1 MDDRLFDSIATCGV
15 PAPVGALRYNGS
27 RETGFCQL
35 VSIFCEWPADEL
47 EMSA

>member
-1 MDDRLFDSIATCGV
+1 MNGRLFDSIGTCGV

-35 VSIFCEWPADEL
+35 VSIFVSGQP
-47 EMSA
+47 MSWK

>member
-1 MDDRLFDSIATCGV
+1 MDDRLFDSIGTCGV

-35 VSIFCEWPADEL
+35 VSISVSGQPT
-47 EMSA
+47 SGK

>member
-1 MDDRLFDSIATCGV
+1 MDDRLFDSIGTCGV

-27 RETGFCQL
+27 RETGFCQAGKH
-35 VSIFCEWPADEL
+35 FCEWPADER